1 MGERLA
7 VMAVYVDAEA
17 IEWRGKHWCHLVADT
32 LDELHHFADRLGLQR
47 SWFQCKKYPH
57 YDVTMSVR
65 ARALKLG
72 ALDGDREIIVACC
85 KKMRAELL
93 ASPPK
98 VTLQLSLF

>member
-1 MGERLA
+1 
-7 VMAVYVDAEA
+7 MAVYVDAEA
-17 IEWRGKHWCHLVADT
+17 IEWQGKRWCHLVADT
-32 LDELHHFADRLGLQR
+32 LDELHHFASRLGLRR

-65 ARALKLG
+65 IRALQLG

-93 ASPPK
+93 TSPLRG
-98 VTLQLSLF
+98 TLQLSLF